1 MIQIRPSQISRS
13 QRAFLEADDWAVLMC
28 GGFGSGKTTGLILKI
43 LQLVGRNPGVPG
55 LIIGATFGALGA
67 NLVSELER
75 ICRLTL
81 PEELRPRINRGSS
94 PAIHFS
100 NGAIAHLRSA
110 ENVKGYDGLSVG
122 WLAGD
127 EIRHWTKRAYD
138 VAIARVRV
146 KSAPFSQRAFAS
158 TPAMHWM
165 ADEFDAGKAHRRTIM
180 APTAENA
187 ANLEAQYI
195 DNLRLSYSR
204 RMQRA
209 VIDGEFTVLEGAVY
223 ESVDLAQGSPW
234 MTSENISR
242 SLRSNRVVVGF
253 DPGYRRSALV
263 YAIEKSPTDW
273 VVFDEI
279 MLDNTSAAGVVNA
292 MNSRRLDGEPIP
304 VDELWVDPAADSTDE
319 AVGTDVLEVLRA
331 FKYRSGPGAL
341 RMLSG
346 YFRGI
351 EFGVEK
357 TRVML
362 GDPASGIPI
371 RIKFHERL
379 RELERGRERGI
390 LRDLQAYSYPADQG
404 RAMRSHPHKD
414 GKTDHANDAL
424 RYLAVG
430 KYITSPLRRLD
441 PTLRG
446 EQTLGFRAA

>member
-1 MIQIRPSQISRS
+1 MIQIRTSQISPS

-28 GGFGSGKTTGLILKI
+28 GGFGSGKTTALILKI

-67 NLVSELER
+67 NLVTELER
-75 ICRLTL
+75 ICALTL
-81 PEELRPRINRGSS
+81 PEQLRPRINRGSS
-94 PAIHFS
+94 PAIHFPC
-100 NGAIAHLRSA
+100 GAVAHLRSA

-146 KSAPFSQRAFAS
+146 KAAPFSQRAFAS

-165 ADEFDAGKAHRRTIM
+165 ADEFNAGTEHRRTIL
-180 APTAENA
+180 APTHENSH
-187 ANLEAQYI
+187 NLEAQYI

-209 VIDGEFTVLEGAVY
+209 VLDGEFTVLEGAVY
-223 ESVDLAQGSPW
+223 EATDLSSGSPW
-234 MTSENISR
+234 MTSEPIAPL
-242 SLRSNRVVVGF
+242 LRTHRVVAGF

-263 YAIEKSPTDW
+263 WAVEKSPTDW
-273 VVFDEI
+273 IIFDEL

-292 MNSRRLDGEPIP
+292 ISQRKVDGEKVP

-319 AVGTDVLEVLRA
+319 AVGTDVLDVLRSI
-331 FKYRSGPGAL
+331 KSRSGPGFL

-351 EFGVEK
+351 EFGVDK

-371 RIKFHERL
+371 RIRFHERL
-379 RELERGRERGI
+379 RELERGRDRGVM
-390 LRDLQAYSYPADQG
+390 RDLQAYSYPADQG

-414 GKTDHANDAL
+414 GKTDHACDAL